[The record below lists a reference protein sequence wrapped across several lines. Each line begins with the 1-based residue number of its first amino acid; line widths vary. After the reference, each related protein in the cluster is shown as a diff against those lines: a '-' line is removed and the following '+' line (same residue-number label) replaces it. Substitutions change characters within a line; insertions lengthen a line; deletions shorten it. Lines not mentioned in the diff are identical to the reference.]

1 MITVLSEGSLFDIVA
16 NLALGVAIAFLLT
29 YIVVW
34 FFID

>member
-16 NLALGVAIAFLLT
+16 NLALGVSIAFLLA

>member
-16 NLALGVAIAFLLT
+16 NLALGVAIAFLLA